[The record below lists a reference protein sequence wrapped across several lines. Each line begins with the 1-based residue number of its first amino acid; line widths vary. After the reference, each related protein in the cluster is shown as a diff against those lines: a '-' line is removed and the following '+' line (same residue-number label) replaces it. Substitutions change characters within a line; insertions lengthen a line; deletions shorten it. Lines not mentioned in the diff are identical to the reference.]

1 MYRRVIAPALIAV
14 GISVGAVFV
23 ESLWRI
29 LDRAVMDS
37 MYSARQGAWL
47 VPVIPRL
54 DWAVVVGAFL
64 AARLCASRGGSRTE
78 CIAVALAPM
87 AVAGLFV
94 LTLTLQ
100 MAGLWVLPLGLGLSH
115 PLLVGGLSVGTAIA
129 VRAMLQQFLGLAGA
143 CLAATWLYFFAARHM
158 QERPFWLAA
167 EESQTQVT

>member
-1 MYRRVIAPALIAV
+1 M
-14 GISVGAVFV
+14 
-23 ESLWRI
+23 
-29 LDRAVMDS
+29 
-37 MYSARQGAWL
+37 

-54 DWAVVVGAFL
+54 AWAVLVGVFL
-64 AARLCASRGGSRTE
+64 TVRLCASRGGSRIE
-78 CIAVALAPM
+78 CSAVALAPV

-129 VRAMLQQFLGLAGA
+129 VRAMLQQFLGLAAA
-143 CLAATWLYFFAARHM
+143 CLVATWLYFFAARHM

-167 EESQTQVT
+167 EESQTQAT